1 MQISQ
6 HSQDAFNN
14 ALHDGDTKSEE
25 IVEESS
31 PIPKPT
37 EITEKQNITIPLVQ
51 EILAASKAQQNF
63 LDKLPEVPASDD
75 AFDDDPISEEKKFR
89 LSFSG

>member
-6 HSQDAFNN
+6 NSQDAFNN

-31 PIPKPT
+31 PISKPT
-37 EITEKQNITIPLVQ
+37 EITEK
-51 EILAASKAQQNF
+51 
-63 LDKLPEVPASDD
+63 
-75 AFDDDPISEEKKFR
+75 
-89 LSFSG
+89 

>member
-14 ALHDGDTKSEE
+14 ALLDGDTKSEK

-37 EITEKQNITIPLVQ
+37 EITEK
-51 EILAASKAQQNF
+51 
-63 LDKLPEVPASDD
+63 
-75 AFDDDPISEEKKFR
+75 
-89 LSFSG
+89 